1 MDGASLGVEVNVLV
15 GALAETMRVLGDL
28 QLPQRGW
35 GRVTGRNV
43 SPLHGGDVHQE
54 GVGDGLLLAVK
65 VDDKGPEGAQLH
77 LGEVRV
83 VLADMGEVGIVDR
96 KLGKDR
102 GRAFVQ
108 IGGGG
113 VDVDLLGRELGAG
126 RLRGMGVFA
135 PVLALDSLFGR
146 RRLRCFANR
155 VGLVLEVGLGGA
167 ATRGLGR
174 STLVALRSRHGDD

>member
-1 MDGASLGVEVNVLV
+1 
-15 GALAETMRVLGDL
+15 
-28 QLPQRGW
+28 
-35 GRVTGRNV
+35 
-43 SPLHGGDVHQE
+43 
-54 GVGDGLLLAVK
+54 
-65 VDDKGPEGAQLH
+65 
-77 LGEVRV
+77 
-83 VLADMGEVGIVDR
+83 MGEVGIVDR